1 MNDHPPHAHGL
12 RHDLE
17 HLARLQAP
25 GRRRALRLF
34 GGLAAG
40 SLPLL
45 GLAGCGGASEDAGT
59 SGSSSGSSSFSS
71 SSSSASTSSGSGS
84 TVSSCSSIPSETA
97 GPYPGDGTNS
107 NSSGVVNVLTQ
118 SGIVR
123 SDIRSSFG
131 TMSGTAAGVPLTVTL
146 KLVSVSAACANL
158 EGYVSRPGRFFGRFL
173 NKSGDLARQD
183 LRASRGV

>member
-1 MNDHPPHAHGL
+1 MNDHPPRAHGL

-25 GRRRALRLF
+25 DRRRALRLF

-71 SSSSASTSSGSGS
+71 SSSSASTSSRSGH
-84 TVSSCSSIPSETA
+84 TVS
-97 GPYPGDGTNS
+97 
-107 NSSGVVNVLTQ
+107 
-118 SGIVR
+118 
-123 SDIRSSFG
+123 
-131 TMSGTAAGVPLTVTL
+131 
-146 KLVSVSAACANL
+146 
-158 EGYVSRPGRFFGRFL
+158 
-173 NKSGDLARQD
+173 
-183 LRASRGV
+183 